1 LVIWALAV
9 FSASAAWPDEFSAR
23 VIGVTDGDTL
33 TVLRDKSRV
42 KIRLHG
48 IDCPES
54 GQDFGTQAKK
64 KTSELAF
71 GQVVKV
77 QEHGLDRYGRT
88 VADVIL
94 PAGRSLNQ
102 ELVGQGFAW
111 WFRKYAPHDSK
122 LSQLEAEARAAKRGL
137 WSQPN
142 PIPPWE
148 WRARPQES
156 VPAELQGKVIGN
168 CNRARDQRQL

>member
-1 LVIWALAV
+1 LLPATAWAE
-9 FSASAAWPDEFSAR
+9 EFSGK
-23 VIGVTDGDTL
+23 VIGITDGDTL
-33 TVLRDKSRV
+33 RVLREKSPV

-54 GQDFGTQAKK
+54 GQDFGTQAKR

-94 PAGRSLNQ
+94 PDGRSLNR
-102 ELVGQGFAW
+102 ELVRQGVAW
-111 WFRKYAPHDSK
+111 WYRKYAPHDSQ

-137 WSQPN
+137 WPT
-142 PIPPWE
+142 
-148 WRARPQES
+148 
-156 VPAELQGKVIGN
+156 VI
-168 CNRARDQRQL
+168 RRYST